1 MVGGHDSLH
10 QQAVNNSTKASQTP
24 PGIIRP
30 VSRKPHQMQTIAGSY
45 THSGNENAY
54 MDSTFLKNSPPGAE
68 VLPNKHVNFDSSKS
82 QPSIDIAAS
91 PRNMLV
97 EDPVA
102 YHHARPNAPPRP
114 VSDMAIRTT
123 NTADTAAVP
132 GPLLSPESAFPVTR
146 QRTNSTGNL
155 TYDSHL
161 KRLSLE
167 NARKLMGSPSP
178 HDHHSFYQTL
188 YHTPSQHHHGLPLDS
203 FDMFDS
209 DEIEGAA
216 AVSIERLENLQEM
229 RSQYLIGKSGP
240 LRDWSL
246 YVKSKQE
253 LKSMSSGLREFYEK
267 QNELLERYMAIDK
280 MLDSGLSLSMLRVY
294 GDDHGDVLTNVHGDG
309 AHTPVGRTNVAGR
322 QGVPANIDETTALLG
337 GSKLER
343 SNTVMFAIYVNFVI
357 NFLLL
362 VGKTAVALLTNSLS
376 IVASLV
382 DSALDFLST
391 FIIWVSTRLVDQRD
405 WKTKH
410 LYPVGRSRLEP
421 IGVLVFSI
429 IIIVSFLK
437 IADEA
442 VQQLWRGW
450 MYNEGQTIVNLGIP
464 SIIIMV
470 LTILVKVFCWVWCRS
485 IDSSAV
491 QALAQDAMTDIIFN
505 FFSLMFPL
513 LEHYTHQW
521 WLDPLGA
528 LVLSCYI
535 IYSWGC
541 TALEHIINLTGSA
554 ADPSDRQVVLYL
566 GFRFAECVKY
576 ITALNAYHA
585 GDRITV
591 EIDIILSES
600 LKLKDSHDIA
610 ESLQYAIETLPF
622 VERAFV
628 HLDYRTGNFAGHLDR

>member
-1 MVGGHDSLH
+1 MPSSDGRQSADNIRSSGEMLKS
-10 QQAVNNSTKASQTP
+10 SQS
-24 PGIIRP
+24 G
-30 VSRKPHQMQTIAGSY
+30 IAGSI
-45 THSGNENAY
+45 SQKPMDLRQNENSY
-54 MDSTFLKNSPPGAE
+54 IPEGNSDHINRSSSRDSLVKG
-68 VLPNKHVNFDSSKS
+68 KS
-82 QPSIDIAAS
+82 ES
-91 PRNMLV
+91 PRIMFE
-97 EDPVA
+97 EDSIGPHQAV
-102 YHHARPNAPPRP
+102 PPRP
-114 VSDMAIRTT
+114 LSDMAIKKPALRE
-123 NTADTAAVP
+123 DDHV
-132 GPLLSPESAFPVTR
+132 PLLSPASRVPIVRNRTSSA
-146 QRTNSTGNL
+146 GNIF
-155 TYDSHL
+155 TDPYHI

-167 NARKLMGSPSP
+167 SRKLMGSPSP
-178 HDHHSFYQTL
+178 HEHHSFYQTL
-188 YHTPSQHHHGLPLDS
+188 YHTPSQHFHGLPFENFEALNAQGMGD
-203 FDMFDS
+203 
-209 DEIEGAA
+209 AA
-216 AVSIERLENLQEM
+216 AASIERLENLQEM
-229 RSQYLIGKSGP
+229 RSQYLIGQSGP
-240 LRDWSL
+240 LRDWSS
-246 YVKSKQE
+246 YIKSDEE
-253 LKSMSSGLREFYEK
+253 LAAIKNSKTRKYYEN
-267 QNELLERYMAIDK
+267 QNELLERYIAIDT
-280 MLDSGLSLSMLRVY
+280 MLDSGLSLSMLREY
-294 GDDHGDVLTNVHGDG
+294 GDDHADVLAGSQGDG
-309 AHTPVGRTNVAGR
+309 ARTPRGRANITVR
-322 QGVPANIDETTALLG
+322 QGAPANLDEASPLLG
-337 GSKLER
+337 GESKDER

-362 VGKTAVALLTNSLS
+362 VGKIAVALLTNSLS

-429 IIIVSFLK
+429 VIIVSFLK

-442 VQQLWRGW
+442 IQQLWRGW
-450 MYNEGQTIVNLGIP
+450 MYHEGRNIVNLGL
-464 SIIIMV
+464 SAIIIMII
-470 LTILVKVFCWVWCRS
+470 TIITKVFCWVWCRS

-505 FFSLMFPL
+505 FFSLLFPL
-513 LEHYTHQW
+513 LEHYTKEW

-528 LVLSCYI
+528 LFLSCYI

-541 TALEHIINLTGSA
+541 TAIEHINNLTGSA

-566 GFRFAECVKY
+566 GFRFAECIKY
-576 ITALNAYHA
+576 VTALNTYHA

-628 HLDYRTGNFAGHLDR
+628 HLDYRTGNFAGHLVR